1 MEKPFFFFSDENE
14 DDDEEW
20 DDEFDDGVLYFD
32 ENGMPVD
39 QMMDENGNR
48 LFAYDRWD
56 LNQRAYIANYQ
67 NSYGAT
73 YGSQSWLYGG
83 YSPNLWSHSGAQ
95 LSGPEFV
102 REAGDLVD
110 RVEEPCNPAYFLHY
124 LPHYRLMGYDQQH
137 WYFYWRSQVRAQNY
151 LQTGDTY
158 LFLHVFELINGVGA
172 ESPQDGFDQLLRLW
186 RVYQLSSNAVRV
198 QLWTWIEDYAL
209 AHGLYTLDQLFEAH
223 ASEWRQ
229 APFTNEMIEV
239 ASQRPLNEMPFQ
251 MIDQLGDARLMTLRV
266 YELGHGPYLE
276 WFVPVALALV
286 EKQIKGKGTRG
297 IFDRYGPRSRDAGT
311 RYVFEGALY
320 GGKRLDIETLPA
332 RQFNERPSKIDEIMK
347 GVAKHTENQ
356 LRKFL
361 SVGGRVG
368 GYKLEPVQKSI
379 IEEMVKEQFPRV
391 QMAIAA
397 GSIDWQTTPGLIAM
411 PKQKLELDLSQ
422 IDAHHLD
429 ADEIRDKLLEGLEF
443 EVIAPEPV
451 TPIDQISIPD
461 ESDEALETRLF
472 ERFARAMTDP
482 QWSFLGA
489 MLDGGVNRPLVDKL
503 AKKAGMM
510 PAAFL
515 DGINDLAYD
524 SLGDSIF
531 DTSSFPLRPYEEYVD
546 DITAVLELKSTLKGL
561 PAS

>member
-1 MEKPFFFFSDENE
+1 MDEPFFLFTDENE
-14 DDDEEW
+14 DDEEW
-20 DDEFDDGVLYFD
+20 GDEFDDGALPLD
-32 ENGMPVD
+32 EHGMPVD
-39 QMMDENGNR
+39 QILDENGNQ

-67 NSYGAT
+67 NSYGAM
-73 YGSQSWLYGG
+73 YGGQSWLYGG
-83 YSPNLWSHSGAQ
+83 YSPNLWSHSGGQ

-151 LQTGDTY
+151 LLTGDTY
-158 LFLHVFELINGVGA
+158 LFLHVFELINGIGVA
-172 ESPQDGFDQLLRLW
+172 SPEDGFDQLLRLW
-186 RVYQLSSNAVRV
+186 HAYQPSSNAVRV

-209 AHGLYTLDQLFEAH
+209 AHDLCSIDHLFEAH

-229 APFTNEMIEV
+229 APFTNEMIEF
-239 ASQRPLNEMPFQ
+239 ASRRPLNEMPFQ

-266 YELGHGPYLE
+266 YELGNGPYLE

-297 IFDRYGPRSRDAGT
+297 IFERYGPRTREERT
-311 RYVFEGALY
+311 RYVFDGALY

-368 GYKLEPVQKSI
+368 GYKLDPEQKTI
-379 IEEMVKEQFPRV
+379 IEEMVKEQFPRM
-391 QMAIAA
+391 QLAIAA
-397 GSIDWQTTPGLIAM
+397 GSIDWTTTPGLIEM
-411 PKQKLELDLSQ
+411 PRQKLDLNLSQ

-429 ADEIRDKLLEGLEF
+429 ADEIRDKLLAGLDI

-451 TPIDQISIPD
+451 SPVEQISIPD
-461 ESDEALETRLF
+461 ETGDVVEADAI

-482 QWSFLGA
+482 QWSLLMA
-489 MLDGGVNRPLVDKL
+489 MADGVLNRPLVDKL
-503 AKKAGMM
+503 AKNAGLM
-510 PAAFL
+510 PTAFL
-515 DGINDLAYD
+515 DSINDLAYGTIGD
-524 SLGDSIF
+524 SLFDSASNPLQPF
-531 DTSSFPLRPYEEYVD
+531 DEYVD
-546 DITAVLELKSTLKGL
+546 DIAAILELKPTLKGS
-561 PAS
+561 PAP